1 MNGREASGAGGRQA
15 QSTAVPGF
23 DEEFIL
29 EQLRQHALALLRGQI
44 PQAAKLVARKPHAR
58 HFRNSPRIAQS
69 NDADGIV
76 RGSRDRSRA
85 EMVAVMDTPSMRINP
100 RPVAAPE
107 VLGRNVDVPV
117 EHLLAFWSVLAM
129 GVTATV
135 AQSQV
140 TL

>member
-1 MNGREASGAGGRQA
+1 
-15 QSTAVPGF
+15 
-23 DEEFIL
+23 
-29 EQLRQHALALLRGQI
+29 
-44 PQAAKLVARKPHAR
+44 
-58 HFRNSPRIAQS
+58 
-69 NDADGIV
+69 
-76 RGSRDRSRA
+76 
-85 EMVAVMDTPSMRINP
+85 
-100 RPVAAPE
+100 